1 MSLLN
6 HSLGDGSNFDAAL
19 RPLPRPILTTT
30 MLYAGGMTQ
39 PPWTSPQSVR
49 LGPKPSQIL
58 W

>member
-49 LGPKPSQIL
+49 LGPKPSRIL